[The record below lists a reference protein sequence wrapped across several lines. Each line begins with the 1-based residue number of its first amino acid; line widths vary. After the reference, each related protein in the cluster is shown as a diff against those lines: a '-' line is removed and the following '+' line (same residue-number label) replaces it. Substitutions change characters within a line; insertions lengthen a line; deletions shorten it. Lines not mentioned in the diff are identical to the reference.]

1 MARSLLPK
9 NVRISAI
16 WYTLE
21 PFEPRKP
28 PTRLYNLLIAMSFV
42 NYRWF
47 VNDREA
53 IQHVLP
59 YLFSLES
66 EADTRKP
73 YTLAL
78 QIWSSFGIGHQK
90 VLE

>member
-16 WYTLE
+16 WNTLE
-21 PFEPRKP
+21 HFEPRKP
-28 PTRLYNLLIAMSFV
+28 AIRLYNLLIAMSLV
-42 NYRWF
+42 SYPWA
-47 VNDREA
+47 VNDLEA

-66 EADTRKP
+66 EADARKP
-73 YTLAL
+73 YTWRCKFEVYL
-78 QIWSSFGIGHQK
+78 K
-90 VLE
+90 

>member
-1 MARSLLPK
+1 
-9 NVRISAI
+9 
-16 WYTLE
+16 
-21 PFEPRKP
+21 
-28 PTRLYNLLIAMSFV
+28 MSFV